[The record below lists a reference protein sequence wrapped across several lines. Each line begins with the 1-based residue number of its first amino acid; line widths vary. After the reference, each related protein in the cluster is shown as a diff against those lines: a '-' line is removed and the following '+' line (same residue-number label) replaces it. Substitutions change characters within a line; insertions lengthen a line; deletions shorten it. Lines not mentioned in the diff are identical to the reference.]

1 MSAHTDQQERPHR
14 PLRRRNIVDA
24 SRGHFGPT
32 MTPMVDVVLVIL
44 IFFMASTT
52 IAGQEWFLRA
62 SLPEPHENLPRDA
75 GSRFVLPAPMIRIE
89 VFMRN
94 GAVLV
99 NGLQDNELLISEAA
113 EVIAGL
119 DQSTSDDLVLL
130 IVGADDI
137 SFEDIMRLH
146 DAAAATGMRVA
157 IE

>member
-1 MSAHTDQQERPHR
+1 MSEHAESDRPHR
-14 PLRRRNIVDA
+14 PLRRRNIVDG

-52 IAGQEWFLRA
+52 IAGREWFLRA
-62 SLPEPHENLPRDA
+62 SLPEPHENMPREE
-75 GSRFVLPAPMIRIE
+75 GSRFVLPAPMIRVE
-89 VFMRN
+89 VFTRN

-99 NGLQDNELLISEAA
+99 NGLQDRELLIHEAVS
-113 EVIAGL
+113 VIGGL
-119 DQSTSDDLVLL
+119 DDSASEGIVLL

-137 SFEDIMRLH
+137 AFAEIMRLH
-146 DAAAATGMRVA
+146 DAASAISMRVA

>member
-1 MSAHTDQQERPHR
+1 MSEQERSERPHR

-24 SRGHFGPT
+24 SRGRFGPT

-62 SLPEPHENLPRDA
+62 SLPEPHENLPREQ
-75 GSRFVLPAPMIRIE
+75 GSRFVLPAPMVRIE
-89 VFMRN
+89 VFSRN

-99 NGLQDNELLISEAA
+99 NGLLDKELLIEQAVT
-113 EVIAGL
+113 VISDL
-119 DQSTSDDLVLL
+119 DKSTSEDLVLL
-130 IVGADDI
+130 IVGADDV

-146 DAAAATGMRVA
+146 DAASAIGMRVA

>member
-1 MSAHTDQQERPHR
+1 MSEQQSKQEEAHR

-62 SLPEPHENLPRDA
+62 SLPEPHESLPRDE
-75 GSRFVLPAPMIRIE
+75 GSRFVLPAPMIRVEI
-89 VFMRN
+89 FTRN
-94 GAVLV
+94 GVVLV
-99 NGLQDNELLISEAA
+99 NGLQDKELLMDQAV
-113 EVIAGL
+113 EVISGL
-119 DQSTSDDLVLL
+119 EESTSSEIVLL

-137 SFEDIMRLH
+137 SFNDIMRLH
-146 DAAAATGMRVA
+146 DAASAIGMRVA